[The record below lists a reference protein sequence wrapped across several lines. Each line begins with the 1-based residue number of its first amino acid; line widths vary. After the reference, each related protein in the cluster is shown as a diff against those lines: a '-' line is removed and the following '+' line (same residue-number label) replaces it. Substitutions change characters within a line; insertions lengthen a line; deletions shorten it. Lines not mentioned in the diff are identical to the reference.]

1 MGKEIKNKFNE
12 SINKIKDNIDNI
24 DEKDIK
30 KENIEILEI
39 DEIVTYI
46 KKNLKIM
53 ETEKEKETETET
65 EKEKETFSTYGLLLI
80 GTKIAL
86 LDLKSEIEQKEHI
99 KNYLKK

>member
-12 SINKIKDNIDNI
+12 SINKIKDNINNI

-53 ETEKEKETETET
+53 ETEKEKETET

>member
-12 SINKIKDNIDNI
+12 SINKIKDNINNI

-53 ETEKEKETETET
+53 EKETETET
-65 EKEKETFSTYGLLLI
+65 EKEKEISSTYGLLLI

>member
-12 SINKIKDNIDNI
+12 SINKIKDNINNI

-53 ETEKEKETETET
+53 ETEKETET